1 MLVWHSK
8 RIGNDMKFNR
18 MGQTDQFISEL
29 CLGTMTFG
37 TQTPEED
44 AFRQMDLA
52 VDTGINIF
60 DTAEMYPVN
69 PISKQTQGD
78 SERIIGKW
86 LQKSGKRSKVLLATK
101 VAGDG
106 MKLIRNGAPISSKTI
121 PEAVEASLQLLQTDY
136 IDLYQLHWPNR
147 GSYMFRQN
155 WTYNPTRQNREQTVE
170 NMEDVLTCLDG
181 LVKEGKIRYVGL
193 SNESAWGT
201 SQWLR
206 IANEKGLPRMQILQN
221 EYSMLCRLF
230 DLDLGELAHNEKVGL
245 LAYSPLATGLL
256 TGKYKGGTTIPK
268 GSRMSLQAAMGGRAT
283 PKVWP
288 AIEAYDDIAKKYRI
302 DLPLMALAWC
312 RYRYFMASAIF
323 GATTCEQLTYLLKST
338 QLTLPDECLEDIDMV
353 NKAYPMPY

>member
-1 MLVWHSK
+1 
-8 RIGNDMKFNR
+8 MKFNR

-29 CLGTMTFG
+29 CLGTMTYG

-52 VDTGINIF
+52 LDVGINIF

-69 PISKQTQGD
+69 PISKETQGD
-78 SERIIGKW
+78 SERIIGRW
-86 LQKSGKRSKVLLATK
+86 LKKSGKRSNILIATK

-121 PEAVEASLQLLQTDY
+121 PEAVEASLKLLQTDY

-155 WTYNPTRQNREQTVE
+155 WTYDPTKQNRDEILD
-170 NMEDVLTCLDG
+170 NMEDVLHCLG
-181 LVKEGKIRYVGL
+181 SLVKEGKIRYIGL

-206 IANEKGLPRMQILQN
+206 IANEKGLPRMEILQN
-221 EYSMLCRLF
+221 EYSLLCRLF
-230 DLDLGELAHNEKVGL
+230 DLDLGELSHNDNVGL
-245 LAYSPLATGLL
+245 LAYSPLAAGLL
-256 TGKYKGGTTIPK
+256 TGKYQGGTKVPA
-268 GSRMSLQAAMGGRAT
+268 GSRMSLVANMGGRAT
-283 PKVWP
+283 PRVWP
-288 AIEAYDDIAKKYRI
+288 AIEAYGKIAKKYGI
-302 DLPLMALAWC
+302 DLPHMALAWC

-323 GATTCEQLTYLLKST
+323 GATTYDQLTYLLEAI
-338 QLTLPDECLEDIDMV
+338 QVTLPDECLEDIDLIH
-353 NKAYPMPY
+353 KTHPMPY